1 MKKIVPKEA
10 VLLYGLTANRF
21 ISYLLM
27 PASTLLVLFD
37 NGQVLTEKRYVMIDQ
52 PRILNECK
60 FMGGVDLHNMV
71 VALYRINIRAKRF
84 HLRIIFHL
92 IDVSVVNGRLFYRR
106 HLTLARQKNYM
117 SLMGFHS

>member
-37 NGQVLTEKRYVMIDQ
+37 NGQVLTEKRYAMIDQ
-52 PRILNECK
+52 PRIVNEYK
-60 FMGGVDLHNMV
+60 FMGGVDLHGMM

-106 HLTLARQKNYM
+106 HLTLAR
-117 SLMGFHS
+117 

>member
-1 MKKIVPKEA
+1 MPKEA

-52 PRILNECK
+52 PHIVNEYK
-60 FMGGVDLHNMV
+60 FMGGVDLHGMM